1 MERYIG
7 HKNGYVILLF
17 SVCIGLTCLYYY
29 IILDKRFSLP
39 SGVPTHKAHHALEFT
54 RELLRDAI
62 PRKGSFEKKLES
74 SMSQE
79 PGEVGD
85 KKNGMRW
92 NRGGTA
98 RASSQQMQSVV
109 DEENETVISPFQ
121 PQRDSRATRERYT
134 RAMCSVLNPEAELM
148 ESPFMMQRGE
158 FDVHSLS

>member
-17 SVCIGLTCLYYY
+17 SVCIVLTYLYYY
-29 IILDKRFSLP
+29 VILDKRFSLP
-39 SGVPTHKAHHALEFT
+39 FWSSDPIRPIMLWSSPGNSWETPSLGRAL
-54 RELLRDAI
+54 L
-62 PRKGSFEKKLES
+62 KKLES

-79 PGEVGD
+79 PGVMGD
-85 KKNGMRW
+85 KKRTGCDGIRGNG
-92 NRGGTA
+92 A
-98 RASSQQMQSVV
+98 ASSHRCSCCRQ
-109 DEENETVISPFQ
+109 EKRTVISPFQ

-158 FDVHSLS
+158 FGVHSLS